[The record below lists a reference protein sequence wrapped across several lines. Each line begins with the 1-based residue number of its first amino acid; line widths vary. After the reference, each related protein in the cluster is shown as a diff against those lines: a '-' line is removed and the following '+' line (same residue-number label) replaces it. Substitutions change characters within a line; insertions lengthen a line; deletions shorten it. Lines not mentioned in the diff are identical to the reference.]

1 MNTRMIAGAV
11 VQIVSIIC
19 PSGMNC
25 LVCFF
30 WISIIIMYISV
41 VIIIGVVIRVCGDML
56 EICV

>member
-30 WISIIIMYISV
+30 QISIIITYISV
-41 VIIIGVVIRVCGDML
+41 VIIISIVVRVCGDML
-56 EICV
+56 EIYV